1 MDGTDSPVKMPEMH
15 IIPEVDRG
23 IDVDAGMKQVL
34 SLLTAYW
41 REQRVTLR
49 ASPSGVL
56 FVSSS
61 QIADVYQVA
70 DTGANYRY
78 QGPDALCSE
87 VMVMGHP
94 SASGT
99 IWAQPH
105 KLAETTVSWPVAKKE
120 VVKFTITNLNMLHLL
135 IPTANDRAI
144 IAYSV

>member
-1 MDGTDSPVKMPEMH
+1 MDGMNNPVKMPELNV
-15 IIPEVDRG
+15 IPESERG
-23 IDVDAGMKQVL
+23 VEVDAGMKQVM

-41 REQRVTLR
+41 REQRVTLQ

-61 QIADVYQVA
+61 QIADVFQVA

-94 SASGT
+94 SASGL
-99 IWAQPH
+99 IWAHPH
-105 KLAETTVSWPVAKKE
+105 KAAELTTSWPVGKKE
-120 VVKFTITNLNMLHLL
+120 VVSFTISNLNMLHLL